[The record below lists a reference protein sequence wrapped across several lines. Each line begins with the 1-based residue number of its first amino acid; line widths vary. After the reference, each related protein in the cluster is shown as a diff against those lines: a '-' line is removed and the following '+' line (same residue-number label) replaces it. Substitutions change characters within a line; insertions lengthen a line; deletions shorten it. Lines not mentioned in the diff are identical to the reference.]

1 LTCREDERPRRH
13 SPKRII
19 KAGYT
24 VGAGAELKPNK
35 NWFLR
40 AEYRY
45 LAFKIDGDGSTASSL
60 TSTSVLGTATPRPS
74 KAPLPPSAWL
84 SSALFD
90 RWMADALTL
99 SKEQPVDRASVMLE
113 LAVEGKGWPN
123 RITGLPVPRSPLAA
137 AEDVF
142 AEAGP

>member
-1 LTCREDERPRRH
+1 MSGRAVIPA
-13 SPKRII
+13 KRII

-24 VGAGAELKPNK
+24 VGAGAEPKPNK

-45 LAFKIDGDGSTASSL
+45 LAFKIDRDQSTAGSL
-60 TSTSVLGTATPRPS
+60 TSTSVLGTATP
-74 KAPLPPSAWL
+74 AWL

-99 SKEQPVDRASVMLE
+99 SKGQPVDRATVMLE
-113 LAVEGKGWPN
+113 IAVEGKGWTN
-123 RITGLPVPRSPLAA
+123 RITGLPVPRSLLAA